1 MSEALLLDQPRWTAP
16 PLWRSEWRNVLS
28 IYLRR
33 DLLQL
38 PDALALMQRA
48 EVLLSAQDQPVTSEQ
63 VLRLAHSS
71 RCSA

>member
-1 MSEALLLDQPRWTAP
+1 M
-16 PLWRSEWRNVLS
+16 LS
-28 IYLRR
+28 TYLRR

-38 PDALALMQRA
+38 PEALALMQRE
-48 EVLLSAQDQPVTSEQ
+48 EVLLSAQDQPVTSKQ